1 MLESGCTST
10 LKRGYGDAGAAHDA
24 AAFALRPKLNLWR
37 SALNKLNLWQHTT
50 PLASLCGHVKPVAD
64 FVWQDAHVLNRK
76 DNKSDDCSWVTYH
89 SITP

>member
-1 MLESGCTST
+1 M
-10 LKRGYGDAGAAHDA
+10 
-24 AAFALRPKLNLWR
+24 
-37 SALNKLNLWQHTT
+37 QHTT